1 MEKKLRGWV
10 WRGVPLFGCSYF
22 TTALTPKL
30 RNSMLNKMLTLASIT
45 YLMLFTITPLVHAA
59 DSSAPAPI
67 QSVTTSYIQIHDAL
81 AKDSLDGVSAAASV
95 LEKAAQNNKTFP
107 SELSQ
112 EAQALAQAKDL
123 NTARD
128 AFKPLSETLIKA
140 LGNDQIGSNNLVE
153 AYCPMKQ
160 AHWLQTGSTV
170 SNPFGTSMATCGSIV
185 NGKAAPAASTCPMGG
200 CGM

>member
-1 MEKKLRGWV
+1 
-10 WRGVPLFGCSYF
+10 
-22 TTALTPKL
+22 
-30 RNSMLNKMLTLASIT
+30 MLTKILTFVSIT
-45 YLMLFTITPLVHAA
+45 YLMLFTVTALVHAA

-67 QSVTTSYIQIHDAL
+67 QSVTTPYIQIHDAL
-81 AKDSLDGVSAAASV
+81 AKDSLDGVSAAASA
-95 LEKAAQNNKTFP
+95 LGKAAQNDKAFP
-107 SELSQ
+107 SELAQ

-123 NTARD
+123 ETARD

-140 LGNDQIGSNNLVE
+140 LGKDQISSTGLLE

-170 SNPFGTSMATCGSIV
+170 SNPFGSSMATCGSIV
-185 NGKAAPAASTCPMGG
+185 SGNAASTTMSCPMG